1 MFPTTPTQGVA
12 QAPLP
17 TPTDGYPQ
25 PWASA
30 PTIPQSPAV
39 PTSAPRHAPRDAPR
53 WLIIVVFCLFAGL
66 IPETIVTSSTSPLKI
81 VLNPLSLPFIA
92 LFYGTADLIIREIIV
107 RRRAG
112 LASVLLLGVAFG
124 FVNEGVAAGTWYT
137 VRPQGYLF
145 IGGVDWTWALSLTIF
160 HTIISVIVPIAFIEI
175 AFPFIRGKP
184 LLRRFGIIVCAVL
197 FLGFALL
204 VALTPQYRPYRLAAL
219 AVAVLLALLALAL
232 SRRRT
237 PALEFPTPAPTTQ
250 PLTPPL
256 YAGMAPAP
264 YPLGAQPSAYP
275 GPPMT
280 PHPSAPQSPAR
291 ANARSLPGL
300 WRLRIVGFVAMFAYF
315 FVIYIFPPVVAALL
329 KSAPIGLLIAQ
340 GIDAVALLMFAVVV
354 IRQGWVWSRRAGW
367 SPRQNLALLIGGV
380 TFTTLVM
387 FIPGQIAL
395 GEPFVAV
402 PFYAL
407 LIALTWRWQRLA

>member
-17 TPTDGYPQ
+17 APTRGYPQ
-25 PWASA
+25 PWEPAL
-30 PTIPQSPAV
+30 PIPK
-39 PTSAPRHAPRDAPR
+39 APRHALR
-53 WLIIVVFCLFAGL
+53 WLIIIVFCLFAGL
-66 IPETIVTSSTSPLKI
+66 IPETIVTSSTSPLKL
-81 VLNPLSLPFIA
+81 VLNPLSLLFIA
-92 LFYGTADLIIREIIV
+92 LFYGTADLVIREIIV
-107 RRRAG
+107 RRRAP
-112 LASVLLLGVAFG
+112 LVSVLLLGAAFG

-145 IGGVDWTWALSLTIF
+145 IGGVDWTWALSLTVF

-219 AVAVLLALLALAL
+219 AAAVLLSLVALAL

-237 PALEFPTPAPTTQ
+237 PALAFPTPTPTTH
-250 PLTPPL
+250 PLAAPL
-256 YAGMAPAP
+256 YPGMAYAP
-264 YPLGAQPSAYP
+264 YVLGAQPSAYP
-275 GPPMT
+275 VPPMASYLSAY
-280 PHPSAPQSPAR
+280 PSAPQPPAL
-291 ANARSLPGL
+291 ANARPLPGL

-315 FVIYIFPPVVAALL
+315 FFIYILPALVAALL
-329 KSAPIGLLIAQ
+329 KSAPNGLLIAQ
-340 GIDAVALLMFAVVV
+340 GIDAVALLAFAVVV
-354 IRQGWVWSRRAGW
+354 IGQGWVWSRRAGW
-367 SPRQNLALLIGGV
+367 SPRQNLALLIGGI
-380 TFTTLVM
+380 TFTMLVACL
-387 FIPGQIAL
+387 PGQIAL
-395 GEPFVAV
+395 GEPFVVV

-407 LIALTWRWQRLA
+407 LIALTWRWRRLA